1 MASIIPYVMTFDF
14 PGAKHGQT
22 DEFWSNFSWRIEK
35 DERRVICLP
44 CHQYLI
50 TDKMVWTESLFTLL
64 QSILNYNV
72 HSTQSSDD
80 HIVYQ
85 AQQLARIFSNSLKF
99 GNFLLCLVNKCS
111 PLLKRHKLILTK
123 VAEQNK
129 AFLARSLLGKLAGLE
144 LSR

>member
-1 MASIIPYVMTFDF
+1 MVKILPIIMKSSRTGRASSFF
-14 PGAKHGQT
+14 QKLLC
-22 DEFWSNFSWRIEK
+22 REK

-50 TDKMVWTESLFTLL
+50 TDKMVWTESSFTLL

-85 AQQLARIFSNSLKF
+85 AQQLARIFFQFSEIWQLFVMLSQQMF
-99 GNFLLCLVNKCS
+99 S
-111 PLLKRHKLILTK
+111 
-123 VAEQNK
+123 A
-129 AFLARSLLGKLAGLE
+129 LE
-144 LSR
+144 ASQAYID